1 MSLVLS
7 LGAFAPV
14 MLALMGVLMVVLRAG
29 ASRVYFDVVGTF
41 QADRM
46 LKDAQAMSTTMNSL
60 MLDAFSGIE
69 EAAMVLGEPFAR
81 MVDDLLPI
89 AKEVGEARIEF
100 EKFVQEGEDLEA
112 VTAAVVNIGEA
123 FAFAGDESLRAAAR
137 MAQLG
142 GVLGPGMV
150 GPGTEI
156 GMIFGLISGMET
168 EAAMQRMI
176 NLQQQTHFM
185 TDALEDNLTMEE
197 RAIQIRSNS
206 MNVLDQL
213 NTVEN
218 RSAATMS
225 QITYVMNQFA
235 SQAHL
240 TGESIAF
247 MAAMSATLI
256 EAGEE
261 QGKGGRALK
270 MIYARLGADTSG
282 AATALHELGVATK
295 DADGNLRPLSDIIR
309 DLVINM
315 EDKTAAD
322 KQNIAQL
329 VAGNRHYVRLI
340 KLMENYSRVEELA
353 LEATLALSPAQEEV
367 DRRLKENITSL
378 RIAEAELYN
387 YQATLSD
394 SLVPSL
400 TRATERQTDFTV
412 VLGELS
418 TGILGPVISSLGGFI
433 KLVEKVAAPMIQATI
448 SLNQLNVASQTYRV
462 LTRAIAGEE
471 LVREGFLGR
480 YQDKLTSI
488 TATQEHLTAVMKG
501 YRKELKEIHEL
512 QTVMQITAI
521 DLSEDEIRGYEET
534 LDKNSEM
541 AVANRERLLTQQSIK
556 KGLVEEMALIASA
569 TDEEKKSLLQTIRM
583 IDLEEQYT
591 NETVRKGQATR
602 QINLDLAEGATLMQ
616 LLQEERKD
624 EIAAVTEA
632 IKLIRQAN
640 QTREE
645 ESRMISELLAS
656 HYGQKRAEQIMIE
669 LEAEREAEEER
680 KKSMKTMQARTAL
693 INQFSLITMA
703 ASGVLTIFGKS
714 EKSARM
720 AMIMSTASMIPY
732 IANMM
737 HSIVVTEAD
746 AAAKGLAALAA
757 DALGVANLRA
767 ALSTGVLSAAMK
779 TAWASAKKFAL
790 LVGGFI
796 AVAAAITFVAE
807 KMGFF
812 NTEFK
817 NLDDTISQ
825 SVLLDAD
832 EVLRIFNLGVE
843 DSAAGLASASAELK
857 IINDEIQALEDAGKV
872 VPSDLTSE
880 RQRWETIVGNHERAN
895 ELAREKQLLD
905 KHDIDTLKELTT
917 FEDDRL
923 RHAERMVGMARALAY
938 NPEFY
943 GTENYYKHLNSIQAE
958 FGHILGDNAVI
969 WEEMQAIGLTTTEEI
984 EGAARTLAQIDA
996 RGATE
1001 GIISVSD
1008 ELTNAKNALY
1018 EFNDAREEL
1027 FFGFAASNV
1036 TGDLVKQVVNKGVET
1051 LITNTEVIMTNNFN
1065 GMTTDEV
1072 ADEILLQIERRAGSL
1087 SGITISG

>member
-1 MSLVLS
+1 
-7 LGAFAPV
+7 

-69 EAAMVLGEPFAR
+69 EAAMVLGEPFAQ

-89 AKEVGEARIEF
+89 AKAVGEARIEF
-100 EKFVQEGEDLEA
+100 EKFVQEGEDAEQVAKA
-112 VTAAVVNIGEA
+112 VAHIGEG
-123 FAFAGDESLRAAAR
+123 FAFAADESLRAAAR

-150 GPGTEI
+150 APGTEI

-185 TDALEDNLTMEE
+185 TDALEENLTMEE
-197 RAIQIRSNS
+197 RAIQIRANS
-206 MNVLDQL
+206 MSVLDQL

-240 TGESIAF
+240 TGESIAY

-315 EDKTAAD
+315 EDKTAAE

-340 KLMENYSRVEELA
+340 KLMENYGRVEELA

-367 DRRLKENITSL
+367 DRRLRENITSL

-394 SLVPSL
+394 ELIPSL
-400 TRATERQTDFTV
+400 TRATERQTDFTI

-418 TGILGPVISSLGGFI
+418 TGILGPVIASLGGFI

-462 LTRAIAGEE
+462 LTRAIAGDE

-480 YQDKLTSI
+480 YQEKLGDV
-488 TATQEHLTAVMKG
+488 TAQQDHLNSVMKG

-521 DLSEDEIRGYEET
+521 DLTEEQLQGYQDT
-534 LDKNSEM
+534 LEANSQM
-541 AVANRERLLTQQSIK
+541 AVANRERLLTQQTVK
-556 KGLVEEMALIASA
+556 KGLLEEQALIATA
-569 TDEEKKSLLQTIRM
+569 DDKEKKKLLQTIRM
-583 IDLEEQYT
+583 VDLEEKY
-591 NETVRKGQATR
+591 EDITVRRGQATR
-602 QINLDLAEGATLMQ
+602 QINLDLAEGATLMELIQ
-616 LLQEERKD
+616 KERGKELD
-624 EIAAVTEA
+624 KVTKA
-632 IKLIRQAN
+632 IQLIRAAN
-640 QTREE
+640 QSREE
-645 ESRMISELLAS
+645 ESRLIEDLLAS
-656 HYGQKRAEQIMIE
+656 HYGSKRAKEIQIE
-669 LEAEREAEEER
+669 LDKEREAEEQR
-680 KKSMKTMQARTAL
+680 KISMKTMQARTAL
-693 INQFSLITMA
+693 INQFSLASMA
-703 ASGVLTIFGKS
+703 AAGVLTLFGNS
-714 EKSARM
+714 EKSARI
-720 AMIMSTASMIPY
+720 AMVLSTASMLPY

-737 HSIVVTEAD
+737 HSVMVTNAD
-746 AAAKGLAALAA
+746 AEAKTFAALAA
-757 DALGVANLRA
+757 DALGAANLRA
-767 ALSTGVLSAAMK
+767 AWAAGTLGAAVNSSLITIGRFVK
-779 TAWASAKKFAL
+779 VVGIFL
-790 LVGGFI
+790 LVGY
-796 AVAAAITFVAE
+796 AITKVAE
-807 KMGFF
+807 WMGIF
-812 NTEFK
+812 NTEFSE
-817 NLDDTISQ
+817 LDDTISQ

-832 EVLRIFNLGVE
+832 EILRIFSTGIE
-843 DSAAGLASASAELK
+843 GSASELAAAKKELEVINAE
-857 IINDEIQALEDAGKV
+857 ISELESKGHV
-872 VPSDLTSE
+872 IPSDLTAE
-880 RQRWETIVGNHERAN
+880 QQKWEVMVGNAERAN
-895 ELAREKQLLD
+895 ELAREKALID
-905 KHDIDTLKELTT
+905 KVGVDRLKEMAA
-917 FEDDRL
+917 
-923 RHAERMVGMARALAY
+923 AEEAFRMAQDPQFVFIGEA
-938 NPEFY
+938 
-943 GTENYYKHLNSIQAE
+943 AE
-958 FGHILGDNAVI
+958 QLEIWKEMVAV
-969 WEEMQAIGLTTTEEI
+969 GLTTVAEI
-984 EGAARTLAQIDA
+984 EGAIRTLDSIAA
-996 RGATE
+996 RSQTE
-1001 GIISVSD
+1001 GVISGIQG
-1008 ELTNAKNALY
+1008 ELTDATNALY
-1018 EFNDAREEL
+1018 EFADAREEL